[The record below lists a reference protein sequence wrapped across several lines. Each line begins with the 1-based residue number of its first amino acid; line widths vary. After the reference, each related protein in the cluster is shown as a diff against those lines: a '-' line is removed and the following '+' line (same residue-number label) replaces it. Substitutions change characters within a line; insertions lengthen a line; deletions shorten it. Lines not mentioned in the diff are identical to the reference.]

1 MQSRDACQT
10 SRRARYAIVV
20 AATVVTTL
28 VVAVAAAALCVPWS
42 VAAAA
47 SAIGS
52 QQACAQAKCE
62 LFSRYVKPEKKIIL
76 IKQNPATRRD
86 STHRKANVNSAKLL
100 NFHTLASSIKKTLCQ
115 KLNPMRSKYPTL
127 LQCKGETFTRWRTE
141 PQQLIWFIIVRCSS
155 SLCLSCSL

>member
-62 LFSRYVKPEKKIIL
+62 LFSRYVKPEKK
-76 IKQNPATRRD
+76 
-86 STHRKANVNSAKLL
+86 
-100 NFHTLASSIKKTLCQ
+100 
-115 KLNPMRSKYPTL
+115 
-127 LQCKGETFTRWRTE
+127 
-141 PQQLIWFIIVRCSS
+141 
-155 SLCLSCSL
+155 

>member
-28 VVAVAAAALCVPWS
+28 VVAVAAALCVLWS

-62 LFSRYVKPEKKIIL
+62 LFSRYVKPEKK
-76 IKQNPATRRD
+76 
-86 STHRKANVNSAKLL
+86 
-100 NFHTLASSIKKTLCQ
+100 
-115 KLNPMRSKYPTL
+115 
-127 LQCKGETFTRWRTE
+127 
-141 PQQLIWFIIVRCSS
+141 
-155 SLCLSCSL
+155 